1 MSGGVDSSVAAKLLQ
16 DQGYEVVGFFMKLWH
31 DPTCQVSRE
40 NACCDEKSLMD
51 ARAVADLL
59 NIKFYVVDARD
70 VFKKWVVD
78 YFIDEY
84 KNLRTPN
91 PCIMC
96 NEKIKFDWLLKYA
109 EKLDCDFLATG
120 HYARITS
127 EFSCH
132 PHEDGD
138 PLIVDSRLRGN
149 DTRKG
154 GNDSGVIGGD
164 NKVVYR
170 LLKGKDESK
179 DQTYF
184 LYRLNQEKLAKILFP
199 IGEYTK
205 PEVRAL
211 AKKWGLPVHEKVESQ
226 EICFIQSG
234 SYREFLRKYLP
245 EKYFKAGDIIDKE
258 SNIIGKHEGLVNYT
272 IGQRRGIS
280 QDTTIKKQ
288 ETRPMYV
295 IRFNAK
301 ENQLIVGDQEDLLR
315 AEVRL
320 ESIYW
325 VSTDHIDKIIDIK
338 DLKVK
343 IRYRAKEV
351 SCIIYS
357 SSESEKS
364 GSSQNLFSNN
374 IIVEFSEPQR
384 SVTPGQSAVFY
395 KGEEVLGGGVIA
407 SLCD

>member
-59 NIKFYVVDARD
+59 DIKFYAVDARD
-70 VFKKWVVD
+70 IFKKWVVD

-96 NEKIKFDWLLKYA
+96 NEKIKFDWLLEYA

-120 HYARITS
+120 HYARIDRN
-127 EFSCH
+127 E
-132 PHEDGD
+132 
-138 PLIVDSRLRGN
+138 
-149 DTRKG
+149 KG
-154 GNDSGVIGGD
+154 I
-164 NKVVYR
+164 YR

-179 DQTYF
+179 DQSYF
-184 LYRLNQEKLAKILFP
+184 LYRLGQEKLAKILFP

-205 PEVRAL
+205 SAVRAL
-211 AKKWGLPVHEKVESQ
+211 AKEWGLPVHEKVESQ
-226 EICFIQSG
+226 EICFIQTG
-234 SYREFLRKYLP
+234 SYREFLRRYLP

-272 IGQRRGIS
+272 IGQRRGIEQIS
-280 QDTTIKKQ
+280 KSELQITNKISKDRI
-288 ETRPMYV
+288 PLYV
-295 IRFNAK
+295 TGFNAK
-301 ENQLIVGDQEDLLR
+301 DNELIVGD
-315 AEVRL
+315 
-320 ESIYW
+320 
-325 VSTDHIDKIIDIK
+325 IK
-338 DLKVK
+338 DLLKDAAVLENVHWISLEVRDQILEMGDLKTK

-364 GSSQNLFSNN
+364 DSSQNLSSNN
-374 IIVEFSEPQR
+374 IIVEFSELQR
-384 SVTPGQSAVFY
+384 SVAPGQSAVFY
-395 KGEEVLGGGVIA
+395 KGEEVLGGGIIA
-407 SLCD
+407 EGNYSI